1 MEEPLKESGFESLV
15 ALLRRFQKRSE
26 SYFGAGDRHSQALC
40 RLQLMVYCFGGVLL
54 GAEGLP

>member
-1 MEEPLKESGFESLV
+1 M

-40 RLQLMVYCFGGVLL
+40 RLGRMVYCFGGVLL
-54 GAEGLP
+54 GAGGLP